1 MLEELHTQTRCS
13 VRADWQSFEYVNKIL
28 HCPRPSDV
36 SKEKLHT
43 TFPVVN
49 AQRRKGRSD
58 PFFRRREMETER
70 LGGFR
75 ARVVRAPPPPLLKQT
90 KIRIWLLLFWK
101 KVCSEARSHH
111 RHWNENKEWFKSSFI
126 CLNFHFKNKLL
137 CASLSQRPFSP
148 QLLPL
153 EY

>member
-28 HCPRPSDV
+28 HCLRSSDV

-43 TFPVVN
+43 TFPAVN
-49 AQRRKGRSD
+49 AQRRKGRRD

-90 KIRIWLLLFWK
+90 KIRIWLLLF
-101 KVCSEARSHH
+101 
-111 RHWNENKEWFKSSFI
+111 
-126 CLNFHFKNKLL
+126 
-137 CASLSQRPFSP
+137 
-148 QLLPL
+148 
-153 EY
+153 